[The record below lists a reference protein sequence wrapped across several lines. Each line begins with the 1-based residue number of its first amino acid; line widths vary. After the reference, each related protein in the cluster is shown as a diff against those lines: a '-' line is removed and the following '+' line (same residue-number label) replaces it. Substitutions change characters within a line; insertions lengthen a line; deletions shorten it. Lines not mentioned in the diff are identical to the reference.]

1 VTTIK
6 AAPPAE
12 TPAGLVVA
20 PPPKSEWPLSMFE
33 CRECDSEYRTS
44 CIKKSCTDLTG
55 DVFALAVPC
64 PTCGGLSTVPQMSS
78 AGEYLHEIPCPV
90 SYGCNGSGWV
100 HHGDYR
106 VLEVLPIVA
115 GLGRLDD
122 PMPRLCVV
130 TDAGERNGVYLLRP
144 FVYPSPRIDLP
155 GAVPGGV
162 ALAVEEA

>member
-1 VTTIK
+1 MTTIRVH
-6 AAPPAE
+6 PPVE
-12 TPAGLVVA
+12 TPAGLIVALPPCDGSYECPTAVHIEGCYRSTVSSNGLA
-20 PPPKSEWPLSMFE
+20 PP
-33 CRECDSEYRTS
+33 
-44 CIKKSCTDLTG
+44 

-64 PTCGGLSTVPQMSS
+64 PNNDYHQEM
-78 AGEYLHEIPCPV
+78 H
-90 SYGCNGSGWV
+90 GCKRCRGTDWM

-162 ALAVEEA
+162 ALIVERANP